1 MSDTEGNDCN
11 CDDCTA
17 QRNYEDESPKVTK
30 NVAKKTLSKEE
41 RKQFRREEFY
51 KFRDLILRME
61 DSDIDNI
68 SLVDHSKINRIHDSL
83 LKVLNRTEVK
93 KKDTADLLEIIKLM
107 MTIQTLYN
115 TPRKLLNDEDIYSVR
130 SASIVNK
137 NISYKGFNITNNNV
151 GRNSLDGVRNRD
163 FSNKQGL
170 DWFFNDDF
178 LSKHIM
184 VAGGEIAS
192 YIFDGI
198 DQEVF
203 KLYVYDIEPNCFEN
217 VVKIIANLMESFYK
231 CKFVKKTNFIYM
243 STFELLST
251 ENARK
256 LDNFIGKTLIIEQK
270 VYRTKSEILHSLYP
284 GSSQMGYTKD
294 DLYMTSRCL
303 FSYVYAHN
311 IVDESIIDQRYIKNL
326 FDSLKYTR
334 LIFPHFNKGEFEY
347 LLAHGEGGAFGVNSA
362 TIKYSVKD
370 IHLDVIQKLQNED
383 LDNEN
388 SQDELELRQENFR
401 DLFDKKPIICKSNNF
416 NNLFESFNG
425 NAREWYK
432 SHIMIFLQD
441 NDDGTLV
448 STNEIKKYFGK
459 KSFDVLSLLMADIS
473 NPEDYLSILEDEI
486 KELQVK
492 IDDEKEKYFNFNCT
506 ITPINDHVLEHLNR
520 IELNKR
526 YGHSHHFELCFGWE
540 IQRIIWIGVRKI
552 NEDGSKSAFYG
563 FPRDVIGMIT
573 YRILKSYEHDFINI
587 ISKHV
592 EFKTDDY
599 EKLEKPKESKK
610 PLAKKV
616 VAKKAFAK
624 KAPTKKAP
632 PKIIKKYSSDSSDSD
647 I

>member
-68 SLVDHSKINRIHDSL
+68 SLVDHSKINRIHDILS
-83 LKVLNRTEVK
+83 KVLNRTEDK
-93 KKDTADLLEIIKLM
+93 KKDTANLLEIIKLM

-130 SASIVNK
+130 SVRAVNK
-137 NISYKGFNITNNNV
+137 NISYEGFDITKNNLIRDRNIHGKKINHFIL
-151 GRNSLDGVRNRD
+151 S
-163 FSNKQGL
+163 SGL
-170 DWFFNDDF
+170 NWIFDDEF
-178 LSKHIM
+178 LSEHVMI
-184 VAGGEIAS
+184 AGEAIANFIFKEDTERVFRL
-192 YIFDGI
+192 YIYNVEPDCLENI
-198 DQEVF
+198 V
-203 KLYVYDIEPNCFEN
+203 KL
-217 VVKIIANLMESFYK
+217 IANLMESFYK
-231 CKFVKKTNFIYM
+231 CKFAKKANFIYM
-243 STFELLST
+243 HAYDLV
-251 ENARK
+251 
-256 LDNFIGKTLIIEQK
+256 NFINRTFIIELK
-270 VYRTKSEILHSLYP
+270 VFRTKSEILHSLYP
-284 GSSQMGYTKD
+284 GSFQMGYVD
-294 DLYMTSRCL
+294 HDLYMTSRCL
-303 FSYVYAHN
+303 FSYVYGYD
-311 IVDESIIDQRYIKNL
+311 IVDESIVDKLYISEL
-326 FDSLKYTR
+326 FDSLKFVR
-334 LIFPHFNKGEFEY
+334 LVFPHFNKDEFEFPVEP
-347 LLAHGEGGAFGVNSA
+347 GESFGVHKEND
-362 TIKYSVKD
+362 YVKHD
-370 IHLDVIQKLQNED
+370 IHENVLELLYDED
-383 LDNEN
+383 LHEDDNPYKE
-388 SQDELELRQENFR
+388 SYLIYQNFI
-401 DLFDKKPIICKSNNF
+401 DLFEKRPIICKSDNF

-432 SHIMIFLQD
+432 CHVMIFLKD
-441 NDDGTLV
+441 NNNGTLV

-492 IDDEKEKYFNFNCT
+492 IDNEKHKYINFNCT
-506 ITPINDHVLEHLNR
+506 INPINDHIYSQLER
-520 IELNKR
+520 INLKERCPN
-526 YGHSHHFELCFGWE
+526 SHHFELCFGWE

-552 NEDGSKSAFYG
+552 NEDESKSAFYG

-587 ISKHV
+587 ISEHV

-599 EKLEKPKESKK
+599 EKLEKPKKSKK

-624 KAPTKKAP
+624 KAPVKKVP
-632 PKIIKKYSSDSSDSD
+632 PKITKKYSSDSSDSES